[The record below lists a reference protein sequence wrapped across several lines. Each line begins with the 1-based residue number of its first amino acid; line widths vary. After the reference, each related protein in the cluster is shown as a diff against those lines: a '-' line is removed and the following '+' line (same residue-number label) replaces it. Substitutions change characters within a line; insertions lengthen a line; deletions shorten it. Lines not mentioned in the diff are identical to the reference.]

1 MHNTLSKWGK
11 IELGKQDSK
20 KSGNHD
26 QLALFQDDTEDTS
39 LPLTPDTLYLLWHQS
54 FIVEGYESKDDAD
67 FARRKGE
74 KILKLYFDWWGQS
87 ERSVLAIEKGFSI
100 DIDMNTIKG
109 RFDRVERID
118 GNIVV
123 IDYKTSGVRPQEE
136 VDTDLQLSIYA
147 LACEQ
152 VFGEPCTDLLLLFLR
167 EDGITEV
174 KTQRSLQQLAG
185 AQEIINSLTEGID
198 EGMFEATP
206 SPSVCKR
213 CPYRGVCNA
222 ADV

>member
-11 IELGKQDSK
+11 KEVGNQDSK
-20 KSGNHD
+20 KSGNQD
-26 QLALFQDDTEDTS
+26 QLALFTEEKTEHES
-39 LPLTPDTLYLLWHQS
+39 LSIDVLLDLWHQS
-54 FIVEGYESKDDAD
+54 FIVEGYESKEDAD

-74 KILKLYFDWWGQS
+74 KILKYYYDWWNQS
-87 ERSVLAIEKGFSI
+87 QREVLAIEKGFSI

-174 KTQRSLQQLAG
+174 KTQRSLQQLAE
-185 AQEIINSLTEGID
+185 AQEIISSLTEGID
-198 EGMFEATP
+198 EGQFDATP
-206 SPSVCKR
+206 SESTCTR
-213 CPYRGVCNA
+213 CPYRGVCDIA
-222 ADV
+222 AV